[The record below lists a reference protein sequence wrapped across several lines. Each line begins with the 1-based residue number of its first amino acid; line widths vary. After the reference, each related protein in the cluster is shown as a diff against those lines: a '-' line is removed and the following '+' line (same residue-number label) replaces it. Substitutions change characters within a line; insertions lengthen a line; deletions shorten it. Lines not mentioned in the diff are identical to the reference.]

1 MPRLSGV
8 RRLLD
13 NALTIRD
20 RHGIGLR
27 TQWRSFREFHQLFGI
42 NRAEFYG
49 YWLWDTNRPMTD
61 RLAFISNVERRAI
74 EYRMNPVEPS
84 CQIRNKAWATA
95 RLTEAGIPVGEVLA
109 LLSVHPQVVPTD
121 PAYPFLD
128 STDAVRS
135 FLAAAPSD
143 GLVIKPD
150 DGEMGRSVHVF
161 REAGPA
167 QLVGFDG
174 TEWSVPRFLE
184 LLGSESLWKVERRVH
199 QHPALATVAGE
210 TLGTMRLLTY
220 RMLDGTIHLGPAI
233 WKVPIGLS
241 GLDHFSHGAGQLAA
255 QIDPATGRVGP
266 ARRWFGLGHVDDHPL
281 TGQRITDTVIPHWS
295 AVQDV
300 ARRSAECFPD
310 LASLSYDIGV
320 TSDGPVVI
328 EASACWGER
337 ATQAAGPTG
346 LVQGTFLQ
354 FLEERGFGDVIN
366 LAARDTEARL
376 A

>member
-1 MPRLSGV
+1 MARLSGV
-8 RRLLD
+8 RRFIR
-13 NALTIRD
+13 NARTVRS
-20 RHGIGLR
+20 RHGIGF
-27 TQWRSFREFHQLFGI
+27 TSQWNSYRQFHEAFGI

-49 YWLWDTNRPMTD
+49 YWLWDTGRPLEE

-74 EYRMNPVEPS
+74 EYLMNPVEPS
-84 CQIRNKAWATA
+84 RRIRNKAWATS
-95 RLTEAGIPVGEVLA
+95 RLVEAGIPVGEVIA
-109 LLSVHPQVVPTD
+109 LLSVHPDVAPTD
-121 PAYPFLD
+121 PAYLFVQG
-128 STDAVRS
+128 TDAARK
-135 FLAAAPSD
+135 LLDETPAD
-143 GLVIKPD
+143 GIVVKPD

-161 REAGPA
+161 REAGPTG
-167 QLVGFDG
+167 LVAFDG
-174 TEWSVPRFLE
+174 TQWSIPRFLE
-184 LLGSESLWKVERRVH
+184 LLQTERLWKVERRVH
-199 QHPALATVAGE
+199 QHPALAAIAGE

-255 QIDPATGRVGP
+255 RVDLVTGRVGP

-281 TGQRITDTVIPHWS
+281 TGQRITGTTIPHWS

-300 ARRSAECFPD
+300 ARRSAACFPD

-320 TSDGPVVI
+320 TADGPVVI

-337 ATQAAGPTG
+337 ATQAAGPIG

-354 FLEERGFGDVIN
+354 FLEERGLGDVIN
-366 LAARDTEARL
+366 LAARRGL